1 MWMDRGTEM
10 TIFLNFSNMPKKEPF
25 LMTNNY
31 TTQSFLSKLVRNIS
45 RPPQSAKHLAASCCY
60 HEAEQCCG

>member
-1 MWMDRGTEM
+1 MDGGIEM
-10 TIFLNFSNMPKKEPF
+10 TVFFNFSNMPKKEHF

-31 TTQSFLSKLVRNIS
+31 TTHSLLSILVRNIS